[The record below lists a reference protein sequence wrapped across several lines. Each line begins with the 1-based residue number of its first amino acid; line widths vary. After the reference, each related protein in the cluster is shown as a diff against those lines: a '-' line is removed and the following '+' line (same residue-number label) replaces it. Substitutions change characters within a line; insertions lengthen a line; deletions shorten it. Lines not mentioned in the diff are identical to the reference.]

1 MMHSEGVGVGGGMV
15 NLVHM
20 FRQQPSLPL
29 WVLPDSCLYK
39 LTQEMQNKL

>member
-15 NLVHM
+15 SLVHM

-29 WVLPDSCLYK
+29 WVLSDSC
-39 LTQEMQNKL
+39 